1 MNYHLL
7 VHQVFTNPAAYSV
20 AMEHDTSLIPVASSV
35 YAANSALID
44 EYISVGNI
52 FSDLFHTQTQVTKF
66 VKDDQSEQ
74 IIQIEC
80 AWEVSVV
87 INNNSNHTRFMELRN
102 LVETAILGCVYTD
115 LVEINEAA
123 PTVYTSF
130 DQVRAKF
137 PV

>member
-7 VHQVFTNPAAYSV
+7 VHQVFANPAAYSV
-20 AMEHDTSLIPVASSV
+20 DMEHDVSLIPTTSSV
-35 YAANSALID
+35 YSANSELID
-44 EYISVGNI
+44 EYITVGDV
-52 FSDLFHTQTQVTKF
+52 FADLFHSQTDVTKF

-80 AWEVSVV
+80 SWEVSVV
-87 INNNSNHTRFMELRN
+87 INNNSQHARFMELRN
-102 LVETAILGCVYTD
+102 IVENAILGCTFTD
-115 LVEINEAA
+115 LVEINEDA

-137 PV
+137 PA